1 MKKKIISAVLTIFS
15 ASVIILAFQN
25 CARAKFSSLTLNK
38 SVANLGTGTAVP
50 LDPDSSV
57 PLDPTGP
64 LNCMFN
70 GAEYPEGQS
79 VLAYQNS
86 SVLFGQ
92 LCISESRQCSGGILS
107 GSYNFATCSNGAA
120 KSCLFNGK
128 TIEHGNSIEAAQ
140 NSTVASGN
148 NCIFENRVCND
159 GVLSGSYAYSMCAPQ
174 SAMACLFDGRTI
186 AHADSVMGFLNSS
199 VPFDAACVM
208 ESRVCTNG
216 VLAGTYRFGS
226 CNPGAPNSCLFDGKT
241 LAHGEKV
248 IGFQSSAKNFG
259 ETCAAEERT
268 CNNGILS
275 GSFAFP
281 TCNVGGAK
289 TCMFNG
295 TAINHGATAI
305 AFQQGNAAFNENCV
319 TESRLCING
328 ILSGSFTFGSCAIA
342 KPLSCLFN
350 GVTVPNGSD
359 VPSYELP
366 TVPFGQQC
374 TSEKKICSNGILSG
388 DFSQLSCTVLPA
400 DDCTLNGKKIN
411 HATTITM
418 FAVATVPFGQ
428 QCMPEARLCT
438 NGSLSGSF
446 TSESCAV
453 AAPKACLFDG
463 KSILHGATVTGFAK
477 NSVAY
482 NEACQP
488 QNRTCNNGVLSGT
501 FSNSICS
508 VAPAANC
515 SLNGISI
522 AHGAAKSF
530 SAAPSVPFG
539 QACATQ
545 SRACINGALSGSY
558 TFQSCS
564 VAAPLACS
572 FNGVTVPHG
581 SGITGYAAAVVP
593 YSQSCQ
599 SEARYCNNG
608 YLSGSYAVSSC
619 SQRAPLACSYQ
630 GGTGQYEWLS
640 AGTEESSGS
649 YLSEILTTYS
659 LQHGESRIFYAS
671 SFLAFGNGR
680 GGISSFQCPAYPAG
694 NRTCIDGT
702 LAGNPAYTKTTCF
715 YLKNEP
721 PSPLMIHFNSDV
733 EKAEPLVFGSQKNG
747 VNFDILGINSYPEA
761 FSKKRISWYKSKQ
774 YYWVTLPN
782 AKGEVN
788 GINELFGNNTY
799 GRDNKFAADG
809 YKALAK
815 YDGKSLDGKKSAG
828 KPDNLITKADPVFQ
842 KLRLWA
848 DRNHDGLAQKSELV
862 SLDSM
867 NVEAIDLNADANY
880 KETDKYG
887 NDTTLKS
894 VVKTTDGRYHLIFD
908 MWFKYQEPK

>member
-1 MKKKIISAVLTIFS
+1 MKKKIINAVLTTFS
-15 ASVIILAFQN
+15 VSVLVLAFQN
-25 CARAKFSSLTLNK
+25 CARAKFSSLALDR
-38 SVANLGTGTAVP
+38 SVANLGAGTAVP
-50 LDPDSSV
+50 LDPDLAV
-57 PLDPTGP
+57 PLDPSDP
-64 LNCMFN
+64 LTCVFN
-70 GAEYPEGQS
+70 GSTYTEGQS
-79 VLAYQNS
+79 VLAFQNS
-86 SVLFGQ
+86 SVTFGQ
-92 LCISESRQCSGGILS
+92 VCVSELRQCNSGILS
-107 GSYNFATCSNGAA
+107 GSYSFAACASGTP
-120 KSCLFNGK
+120 KSCLFDGR
-128 TIEHGNSIEAAQ
+128 TIEHGNSVEAAQ
-140 NSTVASGN
+140 NPTVSLGN
-148 NCIFENRVCND
+148 SCVFENRVCND
-159 GVLSGSYAYSMCAPQ
+159 GMLSGSYAYSLCSPQ
-174 SAMACLFDGRTI
+174 TAMACLFDGRTI
-186 AHADSVMGFLNSS
+186 SHAASVAGFLTST
-199 VPFDAACVM
+199 VPFGAACVA
-208 ESRVCTNG
+208 ESRICNNG
-216 VLAGTYRFGS
+216 LLSGSYTFGS
-226 CNPGAPNSCLFDGKT
+226 CNPGAPSSCLFDGKT
-241 LAHGEKV
+241 LAHGERV
-248 IGFQSSAKNFG
+248 ISFESSTKNFG
-259 ETCAAEERT
+259 ETCASEERT

-281 TCNVGGAK
+281 ACGVGAAK
-289 TCMFNG
+289 ACTFNG
-295 TAINHGATAI
+295 ATLNHGASVV
-305 AFQQGNAAFNENCV
+305 AFQAGNAAFNENCV
-319 TESRLCING
+319 AESRLCTNG

-350 GVTVPNGSD
+350 GVTVPHGSD
-359 VPSYELP
+359 IPSYE
-366 TVPFGQQC
+366 TSSVPFGQQC
-374 TSEKKICSNGILSG
+374 ISEKKVCNNGILSG
-388 DFSQLSCTVLPA
+388 DFSQLSCAVTPA
-400 DDCTLNGKKIN
+400 ASCTLNGKKID
-411 HATTITM
+411 HASTAT
-418 FAVATVPFGQ
+418 AYSAATVPFGN
-428 QCMPEARLCT
+428 QCVSESRLCT

-446 TSESCAV
+446 TSDSCSV
-453 AAPKACLFDG
+453 SAPQACLFNG
-463 KSILHGATVTGFAK
+463 ESILHGTSVTGFAK
-477 NSVAY
+477 NAVGF
-482 NEACQP
+482 NDVCQS

-508 VAPAANC
+508 VAPAGNC

-545 SRACINGALSGSY
+545 ARTCTNGSLSGSY
-558 TFQSCS
+558 TFESCS

-572 FNGVTVPHG
+572 FNGVVVPHG
-581 SGITGYAAAVVP
+581 AGITGYAAAAVA
-593 YSQSCQ
+593 YNQSCQ
-599 SEARYCNNG
+599 AEARYCNNG
-608 YLSGSYAVSSC
+608 FLSGSYTVSSC
-619 SQRAPLACSYQ
+619 AQNAPRACSFQ

-640 AGTEESSGS
+640 AGTDESSGS
-649 YLSEILTTYS
+649 YLSEVLTTYT
-659 LQHGESRIFYAS
+659 LQHGESRAFFAT
-671 SFLAFGNGR
+671 SFLSFGNGR
-680 GGISSFQCPAYPAG
+680 GGISSWQCPVSPAG
-694 NRTCIDGT
+694 NRTCIDGA
-702 LAGNPAYTKTTCF
+702 LSGNPAYDKTTCV
-715 YLKNEP
+715 YKLNEP

-828 KPDNLITKADPVFQ
+828 KSDNLITKADPVFQ

-867 NVEAIDLNADANY
+867 SVEAIDLNADANY